1 MTPSIDQPKRDL
13 LFREESESSPSP
25 SQGQSWFL
33 GIGINQYQYFSNL
46 NNAVKDVQDMANLLQ
61 RYYGLKPK
69 NKILLF
75 DEEASRKNIITHL
88 DKLIGLVNSEDKL
101 IIYYSG
107 HGHLNSKTQK
117 GYWIPTDA
125 NPNHTAQYIR
135 NSTIRDYLEDIS
147 SLHSLLISDSC
158 FSGTLFV
165 RTTRSSLL
173 ALEDMENRPSRWA
186 ICSGRHDEEVFD
198 GTPGTNSPFAA
209 SILDVLSR
217 NQLPKLNVAKLADK
231 VVELTRAN
239 YKQLPEG
246 SPLFGVGHKGGQ
258 YVFCLKN
265 KKYQKIAADPIPA
278 VESKSVSTHKQAA
291 SKMQSYWFY
300 LFVFVPLLIWGSYR
314 LPDLLTRHPIN
325 NTTILIKERSFS
337 EGLKAIAKNGNWG
350 FIDESGKVHI
360 PFRYKAA
367 GNFQEG
373 LAMVYNGD
381 KWGYIDKA
389 GNEVIPLQYHQ
400 AGDFNKGKAPV
411 VLDHYLFSIDTEGDC
426 VEGDCPGKDQQASAP
441 PEKQHPE
448 KLQQAK
454 NLHDD
459 HKTWEQASTQDTYP
473 AYKKY
478 LKDFPNGQY
487 SSEAKNRIEQL
498 VREFKGAILKA
509 EEIQISTL
517 KTKSSGK
524 SVKTKLSK
532 LTDRLH
538 ICIMTATNINI
549 NPGFEKVYIRIM
561 DTEGRTLGQNNHSDI
576 IINKINGEAIPYSQS
591 IEFEYQQDG
600 MELCSYW
607 KPPQP
612 LTEGVYRLEVYHKG
626 FFVDK
631 GEFSLN

>member
-1 MTPSIDQPKRDL
+1 MTPSINQTKRDL
-13 LFREESESSPSP
+13 SFREGSESAPSP

-61 RYYGLKPK
+61 SYYGLESK

-75 DEEASRKNIITHL
+75 DEQASRKNIITHL
-88 DKLIGLVNSEDKL
+88 DKLIGLVNGEDKL

-165 RTTRSSLL
+165 RTTKNPHS

-209 SILDVLSR
+209 SILDVLGR

-265 KKYQKIAADPIPA
+265 KKCQKLIAEQNPTIGLQ
-278 VESKSVSTHKQAA
+278 SVSTNKQAA
-291 SKMQSYWFY
+291 SKMQSSWFY
-300 LFVFVPLLIWGSYR
+300 LLVFLPLLIWGSYR
-314 LPDLLTRHPIN
+314 LPEFLTSHPIN
-325 NTTILIKERSFS
+325 NTTILIKERPFR
-337 EGLKAIAKNGNWG
+337 EGLKAIVKNDNWG

-360 PFRYKAA
+360 QFRYKAA
-367 GNFQEG
+367 GDFQEG

-389 GNEVIPLQYHQ
+389 GNEVIPLQYQQ
-400 AGDFNKGKAPV
+400 AGDFNNGKARV
-411 VLDHYLFSIDTEGDC
+411 VLGHYLFSIDSEGCC
-426 VEGDCPGKDQQASAP
+426 VGGDCPDKDKQASALP
-441 PEKQHPE
+441 KKQHQE
-448 KLQQAK
+448 KNK
-454 NLHDD
+454 KTNNLHYD
-459 HKTWEQASTQDTYP
+459 HKTWMQVSTQDTYV

-487 SSEAKNRIEQL
+487 SSEANNRIKQL

-509 EEIQISTL
+509 KEIQISTL

-524 SVKTKLSK
+524 SVKTKLSEH
-532 LTDRLH
+532 TDQLH

-561 DTEGRTLGQNNHSDI
+561 DAEGKTLGRNAHSDI
-576 IINKINGEAIPYSQS
+576 IINKINGKAIPYSQS
-591 IEFEYQQDG
+591 IEFEYQQDK
-600 MELCSYW
+600 MELCNYW
-607 KPPQP
+607 KPPRP
-612 LTEGVYRLEVYHKG
+612 LSEGLYRLEVYHKG
-626 FFVDK
+626 FFVGK